1 MKYFY
6 LAESLTS
13 TPQALNGLE
22 RKIPRKLEVR
32 LQVTRSSRAETITP
46 AHPGESVPMEM
57 EIRLL
62 LVCTKLALLDKE
74 RNEARLRG
82 GL

>member
-57 EIRLL
+57 EIRLFIS
-62 LVCTKLALLDKE
+62 
-74 RNEARLRG
+74 ARKISSPG
-82 GL
+82 